1 MSFKCLLRAHYYG
14 KKKNKEK
21 KMVSGNLQLAFF
33 TDKIRLGIAV
43 YSEMVFFMLKRNVLA
58 IIVTFV
64 YLISWSNDSVLIT
77 E

>member
-1 MSFKCLLRAHYYG
+1 MVKRRT
-14 KKKNKEK
+14 KRK

-43 YSEMVFFMLKRNVLA
+43 YSERYFVLFFFMLKRNVLA

-77 E
+77 K

>member
-1 MSFKCLLRAHYYG
+1 MVKRRT
-14 KKKNKEK
+14 KRK

-43 YSEMVFFMLKRNVLA
+43 YSERCFVVVVFFMLKRNVLA

-77 E
+77 K